1 MSPRHRMR
9 GAPPRPPG
17 EDPIAMPTYVNPNKY
32 DGCKALERPACMY
45 ICPMDL
51 MTLDTATGKGFNQ
64 ETVYQRIFTSPIS
77 SETSGTSTASPARS
91 GFFGAAMPSVL
102 ASIITG

>member
-1 MSPRHRMR
+1 
-9 GAPPRPPG
+9 
-17 EDPIAMPTYVNPNKY
+17 MPAYVNPDRC
-32 DGCKALERPACMY
+32 DGRKALERRACMY

-51 MTLDTATGKGFNQ
+51 MKLDTATGREN
-64 ETVYQRIFTSPIS
+64 VCQRIFTSPIS

-102 ASIITG
+102 ASKITG

>member
-1 MSPRHRMR
+1 
-9 GAPPRPPG
+9 
-17 EDPIAMPTYVNPNKY
+17 MPTYVNPNKC
-32 DGCKALERPACMY
+32 DGYKALERPACMY

-51 MTLDTATGKGFNQ
+51 MKLETETGQ
-64 ETVYQRIFTSPIS
+64 ENVYQRIFTSPIS